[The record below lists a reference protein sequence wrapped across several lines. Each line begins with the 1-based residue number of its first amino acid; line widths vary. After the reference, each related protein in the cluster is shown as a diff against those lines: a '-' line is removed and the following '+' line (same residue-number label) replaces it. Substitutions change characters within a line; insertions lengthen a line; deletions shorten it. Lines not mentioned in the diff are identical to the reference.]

1 MTLLT
6 SQGISLRLSCGNA
19 SAKHSSTS
27 TAYSESLQN
36 RIDRHERGLLFNL
49 HNIIKPNMSWIM
61 HLMSA
66 F

>member
-1 MTLLT
+1 MTILI
-6 SQGISLRLSCGNA
+6 SQGIRLSYRNG
-19 SAKHSSTS
+19 SAKHSSTA
-27 TAYSESLQN
+27 TAYSESLPNSINCQ
-36 RIDRHERGLLFNL
+36 ERELLFNL